1 MVDTVK
7 EHSNNQES
15 NEDYLDTRNVL
26 IADFNSN
33 RDKRLLKRQ
42 CHVTNLQIQ

>member
-1 MVDTVK
+1 MDREKIVIDMVDTVK

-15 NEDYLDTRNVL
+15 SEDYLDTRNVL

-33 RDKRLLKRQ
+33 RDKRLSF
-42 CHVTNLQIQ
+42 